1 MNVRINIAENYKRT
15 LANLDEA
22 FSEWLAAASYIQT
35 LTDIAL
41 PHIDSVVCAAMLPY
55 APPAVD
61 LMAVG
66 DEQEAA
72 AWRAL
77 DEFCADSGFSR
88 AAAVREA
95 TVNMLKDG
103 KSVFFARVRVY
114 EE

>member
-61 LMAVG
+61 LVAVG

-72 AWRAL
+72 AWRICSKTASR
-77 DEFCADSGFSR
+77 FFVRACGFMKNK
-88 AAAVREA
+88 EG
-95 TVNMLKDG
+95 LLCG
-103 KSVFFARVRVY
+103 
-114 EE
+114 